1 MVACKRKFRGED
13 NVGLEDTLG
22 KYETKEQII
31 KFCESNYGVNKPKR
45 ELKGENEKYLQM
57 GNCK

>member
-1 MVACKRKFRGED
+1 MWD
-13 NVGLEDTLG
+13 LEDTLG

-45 ELKGENEKYLQM
+45 ELKGENK
-57 GNCK
+57 NICKW